1 MTTKRLSIVR
11 KISGIGFQPVDYN
24 SQAGSLCHIQERTV
38 IFRTMRSSRLALLV
52 LLLQAA
58 WLFDLSI
65 ALAIDV
71 LPTGIR
77 TIRIDRGQSVSE
89 VGEIPKV
96 VFRGSDVRY
105 QCLITGTDTNGLELD
120 LTRNAT
126 YSFAPEGVASID
138 RFGQIAPLR
147 NGTTTLSASLA
158 GVQSASLQ
166 IEVTNWD
173 DNPEVNFPNQVVPI
187 FTKLGCNGGGC
198 HGKAAGQNGFKLS
211 LLGFEPSEDFEH
223 LVKESRGRRLST
235 ALPDASLL
243 LTKAINAVPHGGGQR
258 LEADS
263 QEYRV
268 LRRWISQGMKP
279 GKAEDRR
286 VVSIAVMPELRRMLP
301 KQEQQVSVA
310 ARYSDGSV
318 EDVTPAVQ
326 FESNDTEMAEVD
338 KRGLVSMKSLAGEVA
353 VMARFQGQ
361 VAVFRASV
369 PIVEGVNEWPEPTNA
384 IERAVIAQLRS
395 LNIPISRVCDDPT
408 FLRRSTLDLAG
419 RLPTLAEAELFIQ
432 DSAANKRERL
442 IDRLLDSDDYADNF
456 ANKWMLIL
464 RNRRENPGQKAG
476 TFAFHRWIRDAI
488 ASNRPFDQFVRDI
501 VAASGSMDVHPP
513 VVWYRQVPDTFS
525 RLEDTAQLFLGQRI
539 QCARCHHHPF
549 EKWAQ
554 KDYFQMAAFFSQVKT
569 KAGQSPD
576 EAIVYAALGQAR
588 SSHPKSGESL
598 KPAGLD
604 GPLREDTDLRDP
616 REYLVDWMVAPN
628 NPFFAKSIANR
639 YWKHLFGRGLVE
651 PEDDMRVTNPPSN
664 SELLDVL
671 AKQLIESKYD
681 VKALVR
687 SICNTR
693 IYQLDSQP
701 NGENLRDRKCYSR
714 NYPKRL
720 SAEQILDAVDQVTMT
735 ATAFDAMPDRTHATS
750 LPDSSFRSYFLT
762 VFGRPEATTACEC
775 ERANESTLAQS
786 LHFANS
792 KELIAKLAEA
802 SALPASLASR
812 TSPNNEKLQEL
823 YLRAF
828 SRKPND
834 SELGPAI
841 AYVEGKSDKLEA
853 YQDLIWA
860 ILNCKE
866 FLFNH

>member
-1 MTTKRLSIVR
+1 MIQLFGSFVHRTDSGHYTLSFAKVLFVLWFYINICV
-11 KISGIGFQPVDYN
+11 STGSANDLVPAGIQ
-24 SQAGSLCHIQERTV
+24 
-38 IFRTMRSSRLALLV
+38 
-52 LLLQAA
+52 
-58 WLFDLSI
+58 SI
-65 ALAIDV
+65 RID
-71 LPTGIR
+71 TGIR
-77 TIRIDRGQSVSE
+77 TGDPTLPAGTPVLAAS
-89 VGEIPKV
+89 EIPKV
-96 VFRGSDVRY
+96 HFRGSDARH
-105 QCLITGTDTNGLELD
+105 QCLVTGTDANGLEYD
-120 LTRNAT
+120 LTRKAN
-126 YSFAPEGVASID
+126 FRFEPEGIASID
-138 RFGQIAPLR
+138 RYGQIVPLQ
-147 NGTTTLSASLA
+147 NGSAKLT
-158 GVQSASLQ
+158 AS
-166 IEVTNWD
+166 IEGGAFTVLHIEITNWD
-173 DNPEVNFPNQVVPI
+173 ENPDVSFPNQVVPI

-235 ALPDASLL
+235 AMPDASLL

-258 LEADS
+258 LDQDS

-268 LRRWISQGMKP
+268 LSRWISQGMKP
-279 GKAEDRR
+279 GKSDDRR
-286 VVSIAVMPELRRMLP
+286 VVAIAVTPDFRRMLP
-301 KQEQQVSVA
+301 LQEQQVSVA
-310 ARYSDGSV
+310 ARYSDGTV
-318 EDVTPAVQ
+318 EDVTPSVQ
-326 FESNDTEMAEVD
+326 FESNDADMAEVD
-338 KRGLVSMKSLAGEVA
+338 KRGLVTMKSLAGEVA

-369 PIVEGVNEWPEPTNA
+369 PIVGGVNQWPEPTNPIDA
-384 IERAVIAQLRS
+384 AVIAQLRS
-395 LNIPISRVCDDPT
+395 LNIPMSQICDDST
-408 FLRRSTLDLAG
+408 FVRRATLDLVG
-419 RLPTLAEAELFIQ
+419 RLPTLAEAEDFVQ
-432 DSAANKRERL
+432 DAAGNKREKL
-442 IDRLLDSDDYADNF
+442 IDRLLDSDDYAEHF

-464 RNRRENPGQKAG
+464 RNRRESQGQKSG
-476 TFAFHRWIRDAI
+476 TFAFHRWIRDQI

-554 KDYFQMAAFFSQVKT
+554 KDYFQMAAFFSQVRT
-569 KAGQSPD
+569 KAGPSPD
-576 EAIVYAALGQAR
+576 EAVVFAAMGQPRAA
-588 SSHPKSGESL
+588 HPKSGESL

-604 GPLREDTDLRDP
+604 GAVRDDSDNRDP
-616 REYLVDWMVAPN
+616 REYLVDWMVDRN

-664 SELLDVL
+664 PTLLDTL
-671 AKQLIESKYD
+671 ANQLTESKFD

-687 SICNTR
+687 SICNSR
-693 IYQLDSQP
+693 VYQLDSEP

-720 SAEQILDAVDQVTMT
+720 SAEQILDAVDQVTQT
-735 ATAFDAMPDRTHATS
+735 NTAFEGMPDRTRAVS

-762 VFGRPEATTACEC
+762 VFGRPDATTACEC
-775 ERANESTLAQS
+775 ERASDSTLAQS

-792 KELIAKLAEA
+792 KELIAKLAE
-802 SALPASLASR
+802 SNGLPASLANR
-812 TSPNNEKLQEL
+812 TTSHQEKLQEL

-828 SRKPND
+828 SRKAKD
-834 SELGPAI
+834 TEIKAGVDYI
-841 AYVEGKSDKLEA
+841 DGKSDKLEA
-853 YQDLIWA
+853 YQDLTWA

>member
-1 MTTKRLSIVR
+1 MKTIRLGKPFTFTICTVPNFIWLSVCLAFLP
-11 KISGIGFQPVDYN
+11 ISSTRMASAVDAVATN
-24 SQAGSLCHIQERTV
+24 IRTV
-38 IFRTMRSSRLALLV
+38 RIESELSLLE
-52 LLLQAA
+52 QK
-58 WLFDLSI
+58 DKN
-65 ALAIDV
+65 
-71 LPTGIR
+71 
-77 TIRIDRGQSVSE
+77 
-89 VGEIPKV
+89 EISKV
-96 VFRGSDVRY
+96 VFRGSDARH
-105 QCLITGTDTNGLELD
+105 QCLVTGTDANGLEVD
-120 LTRNAT
+120 LTRNAK
-126 YSFAPEGVASID
+126 YRFEPEGIASID
-138 RFGQIAPLR
+138 SFGQIAPLK
-147 NGTTTLSASLA
+147 NGLTTLSVDVNGVGKAVLA
-158 GVQSASLQ
+158 

-173 DNPEVNFPNQVVPI
+173 DNPEVSFSNQVVPI

-223 LVKESRGRRLST
+223 LVKESRGRRIST
-235 ALPDASLL
+235 AMPDASLL
-243 LTKAINAVPHGGGQR
+243 LTKSINAVPHGGGQR
-258 LEADS
+258 LEFDS

-279 GKAEDRR
+279 GKPGDRR
-286 VVSIAVMPELRRMLP
+286 VVALSVMPELRRMLP
-301 KQEQQVSVA
+301 KQEQQISVS

-326 FESNDTEMAEVD
+326 FESNDTDMADVD
-338 KRGLVSMKSLAGEVA
+338 KRGLVSMKLLAGEVA

-369 PIVEGVNEWPEPTNA
+369 PIVEGTNEWPESTNA
-384 IERAVIAQLRS
+384 IDGAVIAQLRS
-395 LNIPISRVCDDPT
+395 LNIPMSRLCDEST
-408 FLRRSTLDLAG
+408 FLRRATLDLAG
-419 RLPTLAEAELFIQ
+419 RLPTLAEVEQ
-432 DSAANKRERL
+432 YSRDSSANNRERL
-442 IDRLLDSDDYADNF
+442 IDRLLESDDYADHF

-464 RNRRENPGQKAG
+464 RNRRENAGQKAG
-476 TFAFHRWIRDAI
+476 TFAFHRWIRDQI

-513 VVWYRQVPDTFS
+513 VAWYRQVSDNFS

-554 KDYFQMAAFFSQVKT
+554 KDYYQMAAFFSQVRT
-569 KAGQSPD
+569 KPSQSPD
-576 EAIVYAALGQAR
+576 ESVVFSSLGQAR
-588 SSHPKSGESL
+588 FAHPKTGESL

-604 GPLREDTDLRDP
+604 GPSREDSDIRDP
-616 REYLVDWMVAPN
+616 REFLVDWMVDHD

-664 SELLDVL
+664 SVLLDVL
-671 AKQLIESKYD
+671 AKQLIDSRYD
-681 VKALVR
+681 VKGLISV
-687 SICNTR
+687 ICKSR
-693 IYQLDSQP
+693 VYQLDSEP

-714 NYPKRL
+714 NYPRRL
-720 SAEQILDAVDQVTMT
+720 SAEQILDAVDQVTQT
-735 ATAFDAMPDRTHATS
+735 ATAFDTMPDRTRAVS

-775 ERANESTLAQS
+775 ERANDSTLAQS

-792 KELIAKLAEA
+792 KELIAKLAE
-802 SALPASLASR
+802 SNGLSTSLANR
-812 TSPNNEKLQEL
+812 TSSHQENLQEL

-828 SRKPND
+828 SRRPSD
-834 SELGPAI
+834 SELKPAV
-841 AYVEGKSDKLEA
+841 AYLESKSNKLEA
-853 YQDLIWA
+853 YQDLTWA

>member
-1 MTTKRLSIVR
+1 MKTLIWFSV
-11 KISGIGFQPVDYN
+11 
-24 SQAGSLCHIQERTV
+24 
-38 IFRTMRSSRLALLV
+38 LLV
-52 LLLQAA
+52 CVSNATADEVTSSQVKSLRIELGPSLLKTDA
-58 WLFDLSI
+58 
-65 ALAIDV
+65 
-71 LPTGIR
+71 
-77 TIRIDRGQSVSE
+77 
-89 VGEIPKV
+89 IPKLI
-96 VFRGSDVRY
+96 FHGSDARH
-105 QCLITGTDTNGLELD
+105 QCLVTGTDSSGHQID
-120 LTRNAT
+120 LTRDAT
-126 YSFAPEGVASID
+126 FTLSPAGIASID
-138 RFGQIAPLR
+138 RFGQIVPLK
-147 NGTTTLSASLA
+147 NGSTKLSASHE
-158 GVQSASLQ
+158 GVETAMLD

-173 DNPEVNFPNQVVPI
+173 ENPEVSFPNQVVPI
-187 FTKLGCNGGGC
+187 FTKLGCNGGAC

-211 LLGFEPSEDFEH
+211 LLGFEASEDYDH

-243 LTKAINAVPHGGGQR
+243 LTKAINASPHGGGQR

-279 GKAEDRR
+279 GKADDRR
-286 VVSIAVMPELRRMLP
+286 VFSLSVTPELRRMLP
-301 KQEQQVSVA
+301 KQEQQISVT
-310 ARYSDGSV
+310 ARYSDGTI

-338 KRGLVSMKSLAGEVA
+338 KRGMVSIKSLAGEVA

-369 PIVEGVNEWPEPTNA
+369 PIVDGVNEWPQPTNP
-384 IERAVIAQLRS
+384 IDGAVIAQLRS
-395 LNIPISRVCDDPT
+395 LNIPMSRVCDEST
-408 FLRRSTLDLAG
+408 FMRRSTLDLTG
-419 RLPTLAEAELFIQ
+419 RLPTIAEVEQFAQ
-432 DSAANKRERL
+432 DATANKRERL
-442 IDRLLDSDDYADNF
+442 IDRLLESDDYADHF

-464 RNRRENPGQKAG
+464 RNRRENAGQKAG
-476 TFAFHRWIRDAI
+476 TFAFHRWIRDQI

-513 VVWYRQVPDTFS
+513 VVWYRQVSDNFS

-554 KDYFQMAAFFSQVKT
+554 KDYFQMAAFFSQVRT
-569 KAGQSPD
+569 KASQSPD
-576 EAIVYAALGQAR
+576 ESIVFAAMGQAR
-588 SSHPKSGESL
+588 SSHPKTGESL

-604 GPLREDTDLRDP
+604 GPMREDTDLRDP
-616 REYLVDWMVAPN
+616 REYLVDWMVDRN

-639 YWKHLFGRGLVE
+639 YWKHMFGRGIVE

-664 SELLDVL
+664 SELIDVL
-671 AKQLIESKYD
+671 AKQLIDSRYD

-687 SICNTR
+687 SMCNTR
-693 IYQLDSQP
+693 VYQLDSQP

-720 SAEQILDAVDQVTMT
+720 SAEQILDAVDQVTQT
-735 ATAFDAMPDRTHATS
+735 VTAFDAMPDRTRAGS
-750 LPDSSFRSYFLT
+750 LPDASFRSYFLT

-775 ERANESTLAQS
+775 ERASDSTLAQS

-792 KELIAKLAEA
+792 KELIAKLADANGLA
-802 SALPASLASR
+802 SSLASR
-812 TSPNNEKLQEL
+812 TSSNEENLREL
-823 YLRAF
+823 YVRAF
-828 SRKPND
+828 SRKPNEA
-834 SELGPAI
+834 ELKPAI
-841 AYVEGKSDKLEA
+841 AYIDSKSNKLEA
-853 YQDLIWA
+853 YQDLTWA
-860 ILNCKE
+860 VINCKE